1 MADIFISYARG
12 DRERIADLSAALEQ
26 HGWSIW
32 WDRHI
37 DGGSAFAQAI
47 EAELQASGA
56 VVVAW
61 SRAALQS
68 DWVKDEAAA
77 ARDQGK
83 LVPVSLD
90 GSVPPLGFRQYHVID
105 LSGWNGEPSAPALSD
120 LRRSLG
126 AKLGGAAAASDATA
140 PAQQAARATP
150 TAPTTARKWVLV
162 VVALLGLGAAGAF
175 LLRGER
181 AGDAGGPAAETPAD
195 GAAAGDAKDTIRD
208 KSIAVLPF
216 ANRSAKPDDAY
227 FAEGMHDDLLTQ
239 LSRVGD
245 LRVVSRTSV
254 ARYEGTDKPITQVA
268 SELGVGVVL
277 EGAVQRAGDRVRI
290 NVQLIDGRTDTQ
302 LWAETFDRELT
313 VANLFE
319 IQSEITTAIA
329 AALESV
335 LAQPGRKHSVQ
346 LPTQSI
352 EAYNAF
358 LLGNTLNRFDDYDE
372 TKMERAAA
380 AYGEAVSIDPR
391 FAEAHAR
398 KALAHLTLAWWQY
411 DTEKNIRLAEQSL
424 ERARAL
430 APDLGD
436 TQVSEGY
443 YLYWIKGDYAG
454 AEAATRAAIEQSP
467 RNADLWELRGSILRR
482 SGDTAG
488 ARAAFERAREIDP
501 KSASVAVNL
510 AFTDAYMGRL
520 AEARRL
526 LDRAK
531 ELRPDTSNVAVEAVL
546 YALEGDVEAT
556 WAHYQDMVARGDYD
570 AGGPFADLAFS
581 LRDPERLALIAQ
593 RLEGQEHGSLVGI
606 GTGYFRAVALQRLGR
621 TDEAHTLARQLK
633 ARLVRELPHE
643 TDRNARSRL
652 TLVALEAL
660 LGEDAE
666 ARAIAAEVLKSPPR
680 DQLWLA
686 ETAPIL
692 ITAYA
697 DLGDP
702 DAAFDLVEQAMD
714 RFSPVHFVNVRND
727 VGFDPYRDLPRYKAL
742 NARYEAWKAKQP
754 AR

>member
-1 MADIFISYARG
+1 MADIFISYARS
-12 DRERIADLSAALEQ
+12 DRERIAALSAALEQ
-26 HGWSIW
+26 QGWSVW

-47 EAELQASGA
+47 EAELQASRA

-61 SRAALQS
+61 SKAALQS

-105 LSGWNGEPSAPALSD
+105 LSGWDGEPTGQVLAD

-126 AKLGGAAAASDATA
+126 SKLGGAGSAPGATPAAAAGI
-140 PAQQAARATP
+140 ARRSGSANS
-150 TAPTTARKWVLV
+150 RKWLLA
-162 VVALLGLGAAGAF
+162 VVALLGLGAAVAF
-175 LLRGER
+175 MLRGER
-181 AGDAGGPAAETPAD
+181 SGSAD
-195 GAAAGDAKDTIRD
+195 ESARANPSGAAAAIDAKDLARD

-245 LRVVSRTSV
+245 LRVISRTSV

-302 LWAETFDRELT
+302 LWAETFDRQLT

-319 IQSEITTAIA
+319 IQSEITGAIA

-335 LAQPGRKHSVQ
+335 LVRSGQTHAVQ

-358 LLGNTLNRFDDYDE
+358 LRGNTLNRFDDYDE
-372 TKMERAAA
+372 KVMERAAA
-380 AYGEAVSIDPR
+380 AYGEAVKIDPS
-391 FAEAHAR
+391 FADAHAR

-411 DTEKNIRLAEQSL
+411 DTANNVRLAEQSL

-436 TQVSEGY
+436 TKVAEGY
-443 YLYWIKGDYAG
+443 YRYWVKGDYAG

-467 RNADLWELRGSILRR
+467 RNPDLWELLGSILRR
-482 SGDTAG
+482 SGDMAG
-488 ARAAFERAREIDP
+488 ARAAFEHAREIDP

-510 AFTDAYMGRL
+510 AVTDVYMGRL
-520 AEARRL
+520 AEARRSFA
-526 LDRAK
+526 RAK
-531 ELRPDTSNVAVEAVL
+531 ELRPDTSNVAVEAML
-546 YALEGDVEAT
+546 YTLEGDVEVT
-556 WAHYQDMVARGDYD
+556 WAHYQAMVASGDYD
-570 AGGPFADLAFS
+570 ANGPFADLAFS
-581 LRDPERLALIAQ
+581 LRDPKRLALIAE
-593 RLEGQEHGSLVGI
+593 RLESHQNDSLVGI
-606 GTGYFRAVALQRLGR
+606 GTGYFRAVALYRLGR
-621 TDEAHTLARQLK
+621 IEEARALARQLK
-633 ARLVRELPHE
+633 ARLVGEVQNE
-643 TDRNARSRL
+643 MDRNARSRL

-666 ARAIAAEVLKSPPR
+666 AKALAAEVLKSPPR
-680 DQLWLA
+680 DQLWLV

-692 ITAYA
+692 MTAYA

-714 RFSPVHFVNVRND
+714 RFSPVHFVNIRSD
-727 VGFDPYRDLPRYKAL
+727 AAFDPYRELPRYKAL

>member
-12 DRERIADLSAALEQ
+12 DRERIATLSAALEQ
-26 HGWSIW
+26 QGWSVW

-47 EAELQASGA
+47 EAELHASRA

-61 SRAALQS
+61 SKAALQS

-105 LSGWNGEPSAPALSD
+105 LSGWNGGPSVPALSD
-120 LRRSLG
+120 LQRSLG
-126 AKLGGAAAASDATA
+126 VKLGGAAPVSGATTTA
-140 PAQQAARATP
+140 PGDAGPARTAPEAARK
-150 TAPTTARKWVLV
+150 RVLGA
-162 VVALLGLGAAGAF
+162 VALLGVGAAVAF

-181 AGDAGGPAAETPAD
+181 GGDD
-195 GAAAGDAKDTIRD
+195 GASAVATAAGSTAAGDASDAARD

-216 ANRSAKPDDAY
+216 ANRSAQPDDAY

-254 ARYEGTDKPITQVA
+254 ARYEGTDKPIKQVA

-319 IQSEITTAIA
+319 IQSEITVAIA
-329 AALESV
+329 DALKSV
-335 LAQPGRKHSVQ
+335 LGSSGQQHAVQ
-346 LPTQSI
+346 LPTESI

-358 LLGNTLNRFDDYDE
+358 LLGNTLNRFDDYDGK
-372 TKMERAAA
+372 KMQRAAT
-380 AYGEAVSIDPR
+380 AYGEAIAIDPN

-411 DTEKNIRLAEQSL
+411 DTASNVRLAEQSL

-436 TQVSEGY
+436 TKVAEGY
-443 YLYWIKGDYAG
+443 YRYWIKGDYAG
-454 AEAATRAAIEQSP
+454 ADAAARAAIEQSP
-467 RNADLWELRGSILRR
+467 KNVDLWELRGSILRR
-482 SGDTAG
+482 SGDMTA
-488 ARAAFERAREIDP
+488 AASAFEHARELDP

-510 AFTDAYMGRL
+510 AFTNAYMGRL
-520 AEARRL
+520 AEARQW
-526 LDRAK
+526 LDLAR
-531 ELRPDTSNVAVEAVL
+531 ELRPDVSNVAVEAAV
-546 YALEGDVEAT
+546 YTFEGDVEAT
-556 WAHYQDMVARGDYD
+556 WAHYQAMVASGDID
-570 AGGPFADLAFS
+570 DNGPFADLAFS
-581 LRDPERLALIAQ
+581 LRDPQRLALIAA
-593 RLEGQEHGSLVGI
+593 RLDGQEFDSLVGI

-621 TDEAHTLARQLK
+621 TDEARALARQLK

-652 TLVALEAL
+652 TLVALDAM

-666 ARAIAAEVLKSPPR
+666 ARAVAAEVLKSPPR

-692 ITAYA
+692 IAAYA

-702 DAAFDLVEQAMD
+702 EAAFDLVEQAMD

-727 VGFDPYRDLPRYKAL
+727 VGFDPYRELPRYKAL
-742 NARYEAWKAKQP
+742 NARYEAWKASQP

>member
-1 MADIFISYARG
+1 MADIFISYARS
-12 DRERIADLSAALEQ
+12 DRGRIATLSAVLEQ
-26 HGWSIW
+26 QGWSVW

-47 EAELQASGA
+47 ESELHASRA

-61 SRAALQS
+61 SGAALQS

-120 LRRSLG
+120 LQRSLA
-126 AKLGGAAAASDATA
+126 AKLGGTAPEPDATV
-140 PAQQAARATP
+140 PAQKAARATP
-150 TAPTTARKWVLV
+150 TARKWVLV
-162 VVALLGLGAAGAF
+162 VVGLLGLGAVVSF
-175 LLRGER
+175 LLRGEQ
-181 AGDAGGPAAETPAD
+181 AGDAGAPAVATPA
-195 GAAAGDAKDTIRD
+195 GSAVAVDAKDTTRD

-277 EGAVQRAGDRVRI
+277 EGAVQRAGNRVRI

-319 IQSEITTAIA
+319 IQSEITVAIA
-329 AALESV
+329 DALKSV
-335 LAQPGRKHSVQ
+335 LGTSGQQHVVQ
-346 LPTQSI
+346 LPTESI

-358 LLGNTLNRFDDYDE
+358 LLGNTLNRFDDYDGK
-372 TKMERAAA
+372 KMQRAAT
-380 AYGEAVSIDPR
+380 AYGEAIAIDPN

-411 DTEKNIRLAEQSL
+411 DTASNVRLAEQSL

-436 TQVSEGY
+436 TKVAEGY
-443 YLYWIKGDYAG
+443 YRYWIKGDYAG
-454 AEAATRAAIEQSP
+454 ADAAARAAIEQSP
-467 RNADLWELRGSILRR
+467 KNVDLWELRGSILRR
-482 SGDTAG
+482 SGDMTA
-488 ARAAFERAREIDP
+488 AASAFEHARELDP

-510 AFTDAYMGRL
+510 AFTNAYMGRL
-520 AEARRL
+520 AEARQW
-526 LDRAK
+526 LDLAR
-531 ELRPDTSNVAVEAVL
+531 ELRPDVSNVAVEAAV
-546 YALEGDVEAT
+546 YTFEGDVEAT
-556 WAHYQDMVARGDYD
+556 WAHYQAMVASGDID
-570 AGGPFADLAFS
+570 DNGPFADLAFS
-581 LRDPERLALIAQ
+581 LRDPQRLALIAA
-593 RLEGQEHGSLVGI
+593 RLDGQEFDSLVGI

-621 TDEAHTLARQLK
+621 TDEARALARQLK

-652 TLVALEAL
+652 TLVALDAM

-666 ARAIAAEVLKSPPR
+666 ARAVAAEVLKSPPR

-692 ITAYA
+692 IAAYA

-702 DAAFDLVEQAMD
+702 EAAFDLVEQAMD

-727 VGFDPYRDLPRYKAL
+727 VGFDPYRELPRYKAL
-742 NARYEAWKAKQP
+742 NARYEAWKASQP

>member
-12 DRERIADLSAALEQ
+12 DRERIAALSAALEQ
-26 HGWSIW
+26 FGWSVW

-47 EAELQASGA
+47 EAELQASRA

-61 SRAALQS
+61 SKAALQS

-83 LVPVSLD
+83 LVPVTLD

-105 LSGWNGEPSAPALSD
+105 LSGWDGEPSAQVLAD

-126 AKLGGAAAASDATA
+126 VKLGGATSASGATPVAAAGVA
-140 PAQQAARATP
+140 PRKGSANS
-150 TAPTTARKWVLV
+150 RKWLLTV
-162 VVALLGLGAAGAF
+162 VSLLGLGAAIAF
-175 LLRGER
+175 MLRGER
-181 AGDAGGPAAETPAD
+181 SGNADESAHANPA
-195 GAAAGDAKDTIRD
+195 GAAAAVDANDAARD

-254 ARYEGTDKPITQVA
+254 ARYMGTDKPITQVA

-302 LWAETFDRELT
+302 MWAETFDRQLT

-319 IQSEITTAIA
+319 IQSEITGAIA

-335 LAQPGRKHSVQ
+335 LAQPGQKHAVQ

-372 TKMERAAA
+372 KKMERAAA
-380 AYGEAVSIDPR
+380 AYGEAVAIDPG

-411 DTEKNIRLAEQSL
+411 DTANNVRLAEQSL

-430 APDLGD
+430 APELGD
-436 TQVSEGY
+436 TMVAEGY
-443 YLYWIKGDYAG
+443 YLYWVKGDYVG
-454 AEAATRAAIEQSP
+454 ADAAARAAIEQSP
-467 RNADLWELRGSILRR
+467 KNVDLWELRGSILRR
-482 SGDTAG
+482 SGDMTA
-488 ARAAFERAREIDP
+488 ALDAFEHAAELDP

-510 AFTDAYMGRL
+510 AFTNAYMGRL
-520 AEARRL
+520 VEARKL
-526 LDRAK
+526 LGRAK
-531 ELRPDTSNVAVEAVL
+531 ELRPDTSNVAVEAMVFT
-546 YALEGDVEAT
+546 LEGDVDAT
-556 WAHYQDMVARGDYD
+556 WDHYQAMVASGDYD
-570 AGGPFADLAFS
+570 ANGPFADLAFS
-581 LRDPERLALIAQ
+581 LRDPARLALIAQ
-593 RLEGQEHGSLVGI
+593 RLEGQENDSLVGI
-606 GTGYFRAVALQRLGR
+606 GTGYFRAVALYRLGR
-621 TDEAHTLARQLK
+621 TEEARALARQLK
-633 ARLVRELPHE
+633 TRLVRDLRHE
-643 TDRNARSRL
+643 TDRNARSRF
-652 TLVALEAL
+652 TLVALDAL
-660 LGEDAE
+660 LGNDAE
-666 ARAIAAEVLKSPPR
+666 ARAIAAEALKSPPR
-680 DQLWLA
+680 DQLWLV

-692 ITAYA
+692 ISAYA

-727 VGFDPYRDLPRYKAL
+727 VGFDRYRELPRYKAL
-742 NARYEAWKAKQP
+742 NARYEVWKAKQP
-754 AR
+754 AT

>member
-1 MADIFISYARG
+1 LADIFISYARG
-12 DRERIADLSAALEQ
+12 DRARIASLSAALEQ
-26 HGWSIW
+26 FGWSVW

-47 EAELQASGA
+47 EAELQASRA

-61 SRAALQS
+61 SKASLQS

-105 LSGWNGEPSAPALSD
+105 LSAWDGDPSASNLND

-126 AKLGGAAAASDATA
+126 TKLGGAASAPGATTPAATA
-140 PAQQAARATP
+140 RV
-150 TAPTTARKWVLV
+150 APPNGSSYSRKWVLV
-162 VVALLGLGAAGAF
+162 IVALLGVGAAGAF

-181 AGDAGGPAAETPAD
+181 TGGAGDSAGGNPEGTV
-195 GAAAGDAKDTIRD
+195 AAGVATDAVRD

-216 ANRSAKPDDAY
+216 ANRSPRPDDAY

-290 NVQLIDGRTDTQ
+290 NVQLIDARTDTQ
-302 LWAETFDRELT
+302 LWAETFDRKLT

-319 IQSEITTAIA
+319 IQSEITAAIA

-335 LAQPGRKHSVQ
+335 LAKPGQKHAVQ

-372 TKMERAAA
+372 KKMERAAA
-380 AYGEAVSIDPR
+380 AYGEAVAIDPG

-411 DTEKNIRLAEQSL
+411 DTAKNIRLAEQSL

-430 APDLGD
+430 GPDLGD
-436 TQVSEGY
+436 TKVAEGY
-443 YLYWIKGDYAG
+443 YQYWVKGDYAG

-482 SGDTAG
+482 SGDMAG
-488 ARAAFERAREIDP
+488 ARASFERAHEIDP

-520 AEARRL
+520 VEARQWL
-526 LDRAK
+526 KRAR
-531 ELRPDTSNVAVEAVL
+531 ELRPDTSNVAVEAFL
-546 YALEGDVEAT
+546 YTLEGDVEAT
-556 WAHYQDMVARGDYD
+556 WAHYQQMVARGDYD
-570 AGGPFADLAFS
+570 AGGPFSDLAFS
-581 LRDPERLALIAQ
+581 LRDPERLSLVAE
-593 RLEGQEHGSLVGI
+593 RLEGHESDSLVGI
-606 GTGYFRAVALQRLGR
+606 GTGYFRAVALYRLGR
-621 TDEAHTLARQLK
+621 TDEARTLAAQLK
-633 ARLVRELPHE
+633 ARLTREIPGAP
-643 TDRNARSRL
+643 DRNARSRL
-652 TLVALEAL
+652 TLVALDAL
-660 LGEDAE
+660 LGDDAE
-666 ARAIAAEVLKSPPR
+666 ARAVAAEVLKSPPL
-680 DQLWLA
+680 DQLWLV

-692 ITAYA
+692 ISAYA
-697 DLGDP
+697 DLDDP
-702 DAAFDLVEQAMD
+702 DSAFDLVEQVMD
-714 RFSPVHFVNVRND
+714 RFSPVHFVTVRND
-727 VGFDPYRDLPRYKAL
+727 VGFDRYRELPRYKAL
-742 NARYEAWKAKQP
+742 NARYEAWKSTP
-754 AR
+754 PTR

>member
-1 MADIFISYARG
+1 MADIFISYARS
-12 DRERIADLSAALEQ
+12 DRGRIATLSAVLEQ
-26 HGWSIW
+26 QGWSVW

-47 EAELQASGA
+47 ESELHASRA

-61 SRAALQS
+61 SGAALQS

-120 LRRSLG
+120 LQRSLA
-126 AKLGGAAAASDATA
+126 AKLGGTAPEPDATV
-140 PAQQAARATP
+140 PAQKAARATP
-150 TAPTTARKWVLV
+150 TARKWVLV
-162 VVALLGLGAAGAF
+162 VVGLLGLGAVVSF
-175 LLRGER
+175 LLRGEQ
-181 AGDAGGPAAETPAD
+181 AGDAGAPAVATPA
-195 GAAAGDAKDTIRD
+195 GSAVAVDAKDTTRD

-268 SELGVGVVL
+268 TELGVGVVL

-302 LWAETFDRELT
+302 LWADTFDRELT

-319 IQSEITTAIA
+319 IQSEITVAIA
-329 AALESV
+329 DALKSV
-335 LAQPGRKHSVQ
+335 LGTSGEQHAVQ
-346 LPTQSI
+346 LPTESI

-358 LLGNTLNRFDDYDE
+358 LLGNTLNRFDDYDGK
-372 TKMERAAA
+372 KMQRAAT
-380 AYGEAVSIDPR
+380 AYGEAIAIDPN

-411 DTEKNIRLAEQSL
+411 DTASNVRLAEQSL

-436 TQVSEGY
+436 TKVAEGY
-443 YLYWIKGDYAG
+443 YRYWIKGDYAG
-454 AEAATRAAIEQSP
+454 ADAAARAAIEQSP
-467 RNADLWELRGSILRR
+467 KNVDLWELRGSILRR
-482 SGDTAG
+482 SGDMTA
-488 ARAAFERAREIDP
+488 AASAFEHARELDP

-510 AFTDAYMGRL
+510 AFTNAYMGRL
-520 AEARRL
+520 AEARQW
-526 LDRAK
+526 LDLAR
-531 ELRPDTSNVAVEAVL
+531 ELRPDVSNVAVEAAV
-546 YALEGDVEAT
+546 YTFEGDVEAT
-556 WAHYQDMVARGDYD
+556 WAHYQAMVASGDID
-570 AGGPFADLAFS
+570 DNGPFADLAFS
-581 LRDPERLALIAQ
+581 LRDPQRLALIAA
-593 RLEGQEHGSLVGI
+593 RLDGQEFDSLVGI

-621 TDEAHTLARQLK
+621 TDEARALARQLK

-652 TLVALEAL
+652 TLVALDAM

-666 ARAIAAEVLKSPPR
+666 ARAVAAEVLKSPPR

-692 ITAYA
+692 IAAYA

-702 DAAFDLVEQAMD
+702 EAAFDLVEQAMD

-727 VGFDPYRDLPRYKAL
+727 VGFDPYRELPRYKAL
-742 NARYEAWKAKQP
+742 NARYEAWKASQP

>member
-1 MADIFISYARG
+1 MADIFISYARS
-12 DRERIADLSAALEQ
+12 DRGRIATLSAVLEQ
-26 HGWSIW
+26 QGWSVW

-47 EAELQASGA
+47 ESELHASRA

-61 SRAALQS
+61 SGAALQS

-120 LRRSLG
+120 LQRSLA
-126 AKLGGAAAASDATA
+126 AKLGGTAPEPDATV
-140 PAQQAARATP
+140 PAQKAARATP
-150 TAPTTARKWVLV
+150 TARKWVLV
-162 VVALLGLGAAGAF
+162 VVGLLGLGAVASF
-175 LLRGER
+175 LLRGEQ
-181 AGDAGGPAAETPAD
+181 AGDAGAPAVATPA
-195 GAAAGDAKDTIRD
+195 GSAVAVDAKDTTRD

-268 SELGVGVVL
+268 TELGVGVVL

-302 LWAETFDRELT
+302 LWADTFDRELT

-319 IQSEITTAIA
+319 IQSEITVAIA
-329 AALESV
+329 DALKSV
-335 LAQPGRKHSVQ
+335 LGTSGQQHVVQ
-346 LPTQSI
+346 LPTESI

-358 LLGNTLNRFDDYDE
+358 LLGNTLNRFDDYDGK
-372 TKMERAAA
+372 KMQRAAT
-380 AYGEAVSIDPR
+380 AYGEAIAIDPN

-411 DTEKNIRLAEQSL
+411 DTASNVRLAEQSL

-436 TQVSEGY
+436 TKVAEGY
-443 YLYWIKGDYAG
+443 YRYWIKGDYAG
-454 AEAATRAAIEQSP
+454 ADAAARAAIEQSP
-467 RNADLWELRGSILRR
+467 KNVDLWELRGSILRR
-482 SGDTAG
+482 SGDMTA
-488 ARAAFERAREIDP
+488 AASAFEHARELDP

-510 AFTDAYMGRL
+510 AFTNAYMGRL
-520 AEARRL
+520 AEARQW
-526 LDRAK
+526 LDLAR
-531 ELRPDTSNVAVEAVL
+531 ELRPDVSNVAVEAAV
-546 YALEGDVEAT
+546 YTFEGDVEAT
-556 WAHYQDMVARGDYD
+556 WAHYQAMVASGDID
-570 AGGPFADLAFS
+570 DNGPFADLAFS
-581 LRDPERLALIAQ
+581 LRDPQRLALIAA
-593 RLEGQEHGSLVGI
+593 RLDGQEFDSLVGI

-621 TDEAHTLARQLK
+621 TDEARALARQLK

-652 TLVALEAL
+652 TLVALDAM

-666 ARAIAAEVLKSPPR
+666 ARAVAAEVLKSPPR

-692 ITAYA
+692 IAAYA

-702 DAAFDLVEQAMD
+702 EAAFDLVEQAMD

-727 VGFDPYRDLPRYKAL
+727 VGFDPYRELPRYKAL
-742 NARYEAWKAKQP
+742 NARYEAWKASQP

>member
-12 DRERIADLSAALEQ
+12 DREQIATLSAALEQ
-26 HGWSIW
+26 QGWSVW

-47 EAELQASGA
+47 ESELQASRA

-105 LSGWNGEPSAPALSD
+105 VSGWNGEPSAPALSD
-120 LRRSLG
+120 LRRSLA
-126 AKLGGAAAASDATA
+126 AKLGGAASASDATT
-140 PAQQAARATP
+140 PAQKASGATP
-150 TAPTTARKWVLV
+150 TAPTKARKWVMA

-181 AGDAGGPAAETPAD
+181 AGDAAGPAAVNPA
-195 GAAAGDAKDTIRD
+195 GGTAASDAKDTTRD

-254 ARYEGTDKPITQVA
+254 ARYEGTEKPITQVA

-277 EGAVQRAGDRVRI
+277 EGAVQRAGNRVRI

-319 IQSEITTAIA
+319 IQSEITGAIA

-335 LAQPGRKHSVQ
+335 LAQPGQKHAVQ

-372 TKMERAAA
+372 KAMERAAA
-380 AYGEAVSIDPR
+380 AYGEAVKIDPS

-398 KALAHLTLAWWQY
+398 KAMAHLTLAWWQY
-411 DTEKNIRLAEQSL
+411 DTAENIRLAEQSL

-436 TQVSEGY
+436 TKVAEGY
-443 YLYWIKGDYAG
+443 YRYWVKGDYAG

-467 RNADLWELRGSILRR
+467 RNLDLWELLGSILRR
-482 SGDTAG
+482 SGDMAG
-488 ARAAFERAREIDP
+488 ARAAFEHAQEIDP

-510 AFTDAYMGRL
+510 AVTDVYMGRL
-520 AEARRL
+520 AEARRSFA
-526 LDRAK
+526 RAK
-531 ELRPDTSNVAVEAVL
+531 ELRPDTSNVAVEAML
-546 YALEGDVEAT
+546 YTLEGDVEAT
-556 WAHYQDMVARGDYD
+556 WAHYQAMVASGDYD
-570 AGGPFADLAFS
+570 ANGPFADLAFA
-581 LRDPERLALIAQ
+581 LRDPKRLALIAE
-593 RLEGQEHGSLVGI
+593 RLEGQENDSLVGI
-606 GTGYFRAVALQRLGR
+606 GTGYFRAVALYRLGR
-621 TDEAHTLARQLK
+621 IGEARALARQLK
-633 ARLVRELPHE
+633 ARLIGEVQNEM
-643 TDRNARSRL
+643 DRNARSRL

-666 ARAIAAEVLKSPPR
+666 ARALAAEVLKSPPR
-680 DQLWLA
+680 DQLWLV

-692 ITAYA
+692 MSAYA
-697 DLGDP
+697 DIGEP
-702 DAAFDLVEQAMD
+702 DAAFDLVEQTMD
-714 RFSPVHFVNVRND
+714 RFSPVHFVNIRSD
-727 VGFDPYRDLPRYKAL
+727 AAFDPYRELPRYKAL
-742 NARYEAWKAKQP
+742 NARYESWKAQQP
-754 AR
+754 AT

>member
-12 DRERIADLSAALEQ
+12 DREQIATLSAALEQ
-26 HGWSIW
+26 QGWSVW

-47 EAELQASGA
+47 ESELQASRA

-105 LSGWNGEPSAPALSD
+105 VSGWNGEPSAPALSD
-120 LRRSLG
+120 LRRSLA
-126 AKLGGAAAASDATA
+126 AKLGGAASASDATT
-140 PAQQAARATP
+140 PAQKASGATP
-150 TAPTTARKWVLV
+150 TAPTKARKWVMA

-181 AGDAGGPAAETPAD
+181 AGDAAGPAAVNPA
-195 GAAAGDAKDTIRD
+195 GGTAASDAKDTTRD

-254 ARYEGTDKPITQVA
+254 ARYEGTEKPITQVA

-277 EGAVQRAGDRVRI
+277 EGAVQRAGNRVRI

-319 IQSEITTAIA
+319 IQSEITVAIA
-329 AALESV
+329 DALKSV
-335 LAQPGRKHSVQ
+335 LGASGEQHAVQ
-346 LPTQSI
+346 LPTESI

-358 LLGNTLNRFDDYDE
+358 LLGNTLNRFDDYDGK
-372 TKMERAAA
+372 KMQRAAT
-380 AYGEAVSIDPR
+380 AYGEAIAIDPN

-411 DTEKNIRLAEQSL
+411 DTASNVRLAEQSL

-436 TQVSEGY
+436 TKVAEGY
-443 YLYWIKGDYAG
+443 YRYWVEGDYAG
-454 AEAATRAAIEQSP
+454 ADAAARAAIEQSP
-467 RNADLWELRGSILRR
+467 RNVELRELQGSILRR
-482 SGDTAG
+482 MGDMAA
-488 ARAAFERAREIDP
+488 ARAAFEYAMELDP

-510 AFTDAYMGRL
+510 AFTDAFLGRL
-520 AEARRL
+520 AEARRSL
-526 LDRAK
+526 ARAR
-531 ELRPDTSNVAVEAVL
+531 ELRPDTSNVAVEAML
-546 YALEGDVEAT
+546 YTLEGDVEAT
-556 WAHYQDMVARGDYD
+556 WAHYQALVARGDYD
-570 AGGPFADLAFS
+570 AGTPFADLASS
-581 LRDPERLALIAQ
+581 LRDPARLALLAE
-593 RLEGQEHGSLVGI
+593 RLEGQESDSLIGI
-606 GTGYFRAVALQRLGR
+606 GTGFFRAVALERLGR
-621 TDEAHTLARQLK
+621 SDEAHALARQLK
-633 ARLVRELPHE
+633 AQLTRVLQEIKDP
-643 TDRNARSRL
+643 NARARL
-652 TLVALEAL
+652 MLVSLDAL
-660 LGEDAE
+660 LGNDAE
-666 ARAIAAEVLKSPPR
+666 ARAVAAQVMKSPPR
-680 DQLWLA
+680 DQLWLV
-686 ETAPIL
+686 ETAPL
-692 ITAYA
+692 LTTSYA
-697 DLGDP
+697 WIGEP

-714 RFSPVHFVNVRND
+714 RFSPVHFVTVRND
-727 VGFDPYRDLPRYKAL
+727 AAFDPYRELPRYKEL

>member
-1 MADIFISYARG
+1 MADIFISYARS
-12 DRERIADLSAALEQ
+12 DRGRIATLSAVLEQ
-26 HGWSIW
+26 QGWSVW

-47 EAELQASGA
+47 ESELHASRA

-61 SRAALQS
+61 SGAALQS

-120 LRRSLG
+120 LQRSLA
-126 AKLGGAAAASDATA
+126 AKLGGTAPEPDATV
-140 PAQQAARATP
+140 PAQKAARATP
-150 TAPTTARKWVLV
+150 TARKWVLV
-162 VVALLGLGAAGAF
+162 VVGLLGLGAVVSF
-175 LLRGER
+175 LLRGEQ
-181 AGDAGGPAAETPAD
+181 AGDAGAPAVATPA
-195 GAAAGDAKDTIRD
+195 GSAVAVDAKDTTRD

-254 ARYEGTDKPITQVA
+254 ARYEGTDKPIKQVA

-277 EGAVQRAGDRVRI
+277 EGAVQRAGDRERI

-319 IQSEITTAIA
+319 IQSEITVAIA
-329 AALESV
+329 DALKSV
-335 LAQPGRKHSVQ
+335 LGTSGQQHVVQ
-346 LPTQSI
+346 LPTESI

-358 LLGNTLNRFDDYDE
+358 LLGNTLNRFDDYDGK
-372 TKMERAAA
+372 KMQRAAT
-380 AYGEAVSIDPR
+380 AYGEAIAIDPN

-411 DTEKNIRLAEQSL
+411 DTASNVRLAEQSL

-436 TQVSEGY
+436 TKVAEGY
-443 YLYWIKGDYAG
+443 YRYWIKGDYAG
-454 AEAATRAAIEQSP
+454 ADAAARAAIEQSP
-467 RNADLWELRGSILRR
+467 KNVDLWELRGSILRR
-482 SGDTAG
+482 SGDMTA
-488 ARAAFERAREIDP
+488 AASAFEHARELDP

-510 AFTDAYMGRL
+510 AFTNAYMGRL
-520 AEARRL
+520 AEARQW
-526 LDRAK
+526 LDLAR
-531 ELRPDTSNVAVEAVL
+531 ELRPDVSNVAVEAAV
-546 YALEGDVEAT
+546 YTFEGDVEAT
-556 WAHYQDMVARGDYD
+556 WAHYQAMVASGDID
-570 AGGPFADLAFS
+570 DNGPFADLAFS
-581 LRDPERLALIAQ
+581 LRDPQRLALIAA
-593 RLEGQEHGSLVGI
+593 RLDGQEFDSLVGI

-621 TDEAHTLARQLK
+621 TDEARALARQLK

-652 TLVALEAL
+652 TLVALDAM

-666 ARAIAAEVLKSPPR
+666 ARAVAAEVLKSPPR

-692 ITAYA
+692 IAAYA

-702 DAAFDLVEQAMD
+702 EAAFDLVEQAMD

-727 VGFDPYRDLPRYKAL
+727 VGFDPYRELPRYKAL
-742 NARYEAWKAKQP
+742 NARYEAWKASQP

>member
-12 DRERIADLSAALEQ
+12 DRERIAALSAALEQ
-26 HGWSIW
+26 FGWSVW

-47 EAELQASGA
+47 EAELQASRA

-61 SRAALQS
+61 SKAALQS

-83 LVPVSLD
+83 LVPVTLD

-105 LSGWNGEPSAPALSD
+105 LSGWDGEPSAQVLAD

-126 AKLGGAAAASDATA
+126 VKLGGATSASGATPVAAAGVA
-140 PAQQAARATP
+140 PRKGSANS
-150 TAPTTARKWVLV
+150 RKWLLTV
-162 VVALLGLGAAGAF
+162 VSLLGLGAAIAF
-175 LLRGER
+175 MLRGER
-181 AGDAGGPAAETPAD
+181 SGNADESAHANPA
-195 GAAAGDAKDTIRD
+195 GAAAAVDANDAARD

-268 SELGVGVVL
+268 TELGVGVVL

-302 LWAETFDRELT
+302 LWADTFDRELT

-319 IQSEITTAIA
+319 IQSEITVAIA
-329 AALESV
+329 DALKSV
-335 LAQPGRKHSVQ
+335 LGTSGQQHVVQ
-346 LPTQSI
+346 LPTESI

-372 TKMERAAA
+372 KAMERAAA
-380 AYGEAVSIDPR
+380 AYGEAVKIDPS

-398 KALAHLTLAWWQY
+398 KAMAHLTLAWWQY
-411 DTEKNIRLAEQSL
+411 DTAENIRLAEQSL

-436 TQVSEGY
+436 TKVAEGY
-443 YLYWIKGDYAG
+443 YRYWVKGDYAG

-467 RNADLWELRGSILRR
+467 RNLDLWELLGSILRR
-482 SGDTAG
+482 SGDMAG
-488 ARAAFERAREIDP
+488 ARAAFEHAQEIDP

-510 AFTDAYMGRL
+510 AVTDVYMGRL
-520 AEARRL
+520 AEARRSFA
-526 LDRAK
+526 RAK
-531 ELRPDTSNVAVEAVL
+531 ELRPDTSNVAVEAML
-546 YALEGDVEAT
+546 YTLEGDVEAT
-556 WAHYQDMVARGDYD
+556 WAHYQAMVASGDYD
-570 AGGPFADLAFS
+570 ANGPFADLAFA
-581 LRDPERLALIAQ
+581 LRDPKRLALIAE
-593 RLEGQEHGSLVGI
+593 RLEGQENDSLVGI
-606 GTGYFRAVALQRLGR
+606 GTGYFRAVALYRLGR
-621 TDEAHTLARQLK
+621 IGEARALARQLK
-633 ARLVRELPHE
+633 ARLIGEVQNEM
-643 TDRNARSRL
+643 DRNARSRL

-666 ARAIAAEVLKSPPR
+666 ARALAAEVLKSPPR
-680 DQLWLA
+680 DQLWLV

-692 ITAYA
+692 MSAYA
-697 DLGDP
+697 DIGEP
-702 DAAFDLVEQAMD
+702 DAAFDLVEQTMD
-714 RFSPVHFVNVRND
+714 RFSPVHFVNIRSD
-727 VGFDPYRDLPRYKAL
+727 AAFDPYRELPRYKAL
-742 NARYEAWKAKQP
+742 NARYESWKAQQP
-754 AR
+754 AT

>member
-1 MADIFISYARG
+1 M
-12 DRERIADLSAALEQ
+12 
-26 HGWSIW
+26 
-32 WDRHI
+32 
-37 DGGSAFAQAI
+37 
-47 EAELQASGA
+47 
-56 VVVAW
+56 VVAW

-120 LRRSLG
+120 LQRSLA
-126 AKLGGAAAASDATA
+126 AKLGGTAPEPDATV
-140 PAQQAARATP
+140 PAQKAARATP
-150 TAPTTARKWVLV
+150 TARKWVLV
-162 VVALLGLGAAGAF
+162 VVGLLGLGAVVSF
-175 LLRGER
+175 LLRGEQ
-181 AGDAGGPAAETPAD
+181 AGDAGAPAVATPA
-195 GAAAGDAKDTIRD
+195 GSAVAVDAKDTTRD

-268 SELGVGVVL
+268 TELGVGVVL

-302 LWAETFDRELT
+302 LWADTFDRELT

-319 IQSEITTAIA
+319 IQSEITVAIA
-329 AALESV
+329 DALKSV
-335 LAQPGRKHSVQ
+335 LGTSGQQHVVQ
-346 LPTQSI
+346 LPTESI

-358 LLGNTLNRFDDYDE
+358 LLGNTLNRFDDYDGK
-372 TKMERAAA
+372 KMQRAAT
-380 AYGEAVSIDPR
+380 AYGEAIAIDPN

-411 DTEKNIRLAEQSL
+411 DTASNVRLAEQSL

-436 TQVSEGY
+436 TKVAEGY
-443 YLYWIKGDYAG
+443 YRYWIKGDYAG
-454 AEAATRAAIEQSP
+454 ADAAARAAIEQSP
-467 RNADLWELRGSILRR
+467 KNVDLWELRGSILRR
-482 SGDTAG
+482 SGDMTA
-488 ARAAFERAREIDP
+488 AASAFEHARELDP

-510 AFTDAYMGRL
+510 AFTNAYMGRL
-520 AEARRL
+520 AEARQW
-526 LDRAK
+526 LDLAR
-531 ELRPDTSNVAVEAVL
+531 ELRPDVSNVAVEAAV
-546 YALEGDVEAT
+546 YTFEGDVEAT
-556 WAHYQDMVARGDYD
+556 WAHYQAMVASGDID
-570 AGGPFADLAFS
+570 DNGPFADLAFS
-581 LRDPERLALIAQ
+581 LRDPQRLALIAA
-593 RLEGQEHGSLVGI
+593 RLDGQEFDSLVGI

-621 TDEAHTLARQLK
+621 TDEARALARQLK

-652 TLVALEAL
+652 TLVALDAM

-666 ARAIAAEVLKSPPR
+666 ARAVAAEVLKSPPR

-692 ITAYA
+692 IAAYA

-702 DAAFDLVEQAMD
+702 EAAFDLVEQAMD

-727 VGFDPYRDLPRYKAL
+727 VGFDPYRELPRYKAL
-742 NARYEAWKAKQP
+742 NARYEAWKASQP

>member
-12 DRERIADLSAALEQ
+12 DRERIAALSAALEQ
-26 HGWSIW
+26 FGWSVW

-47 EAELQASGA
+47 EAELQASRA

-61 SRAALQS
+61 SKAALQS

-83 LVPVSLD
+83 LVPVTLD

-105 LSGWNGEPSAPALSD
+105 LSGWDGEPSAQVLAD

-126 AKLGGAAAASDATA
+126 VKLGGATSASGATPVAAAGVA
-140 PAQQAARATP
+140 PRKGSANS
-150 TAPTTARKWVLV
+150 RKWLLTV
-162 VVALLGLGAAGAF
+162 VSLLGLGAAIAF
-175 LLRGER
+175 MLRGER
-181 AGDAGGPAAETPAD
+181 SGNADESAHANPA
-195 GAAAGDAKDTIRD
+195 GAAAAVDANDAARD

-268 SELGVGVVL
+268 TELGVGVVL

-302 LWAETFDRELT
+302 LWADTFDRELT

-319 IQSEITTAIA
+319 IQSEITVAIA
-329 AALESV
+329 DALKSV
-335 LAQPGRKHSVQ
+335 LGTSGQQHVVQ
-346 LPTQSI
+346 LPTESI

-358 LLGNTLNRFDDYDE
+358 LLGNTLNRFDDYDGK
-372 TKMERAAA
+372 KMQRAAT
-380 AYGEAVSIDPR
+380 AYGEAIAIDPN

-411 DTEKNIRLAEQSL
+411 DTASNVRLAEQSL

-436 TQVSEGY
+436 TKVAEGY
-443 YLYWIKGDYAG
+443 YRYWIKGDYAG
-454 AEAATRAAIEQSP
+454 ADAAARAAIEQSP
-467 RNADLWELRGSILRR
+467 KNVDLWELRGSILRR
-482 SGDTAG
+482 SGDMTA
-488 ARAAFERAREIDP
+488 AASAFEHARELDP

-510 AFTDAYMGRL
+510 AFTNAYMGRL
-520 AEARRL
+520 AEARQW
-526 LDRAK
+526 LDLAR
-531 ELRPDTSNVAVEAVL
+531 ELRPDVSNVAVEAAV
-546 YALEGDVEAT
+546 YTFEGDVEAT
-556 WAHYQDMVARGDYD
+556 WAHYQAMVASGDID
-570 AGGPFADLAFS
+570 DNGPFADLAFS
-581 LRDPERLALIAQ
+581 LRDPQRLALIAA
-593 RLEGQEHGSLVGI
+593 RLDGQEFDSLVGI

-621 TDEAHTLARQLK
+621 TDEARALARQLK

-652 TLVALEAL
+652 TLVALDAM

-666 ARAIAAEVLKSPPR
+666 ARAVAAEVLKSPPR

-692 ITAYA
+692 IAAYA

-702 DAAFDLVEQAMD
+702 EAAFDLVEQAMD

-727 VGFDPYRDLPRYKAL
+727 VGFDPYRELPRYKAL
-742 NARYEAWKAKQP
+742 NARYEAWKASQP

>member
-1 MADIFISYARG
+1 MADIFISYARS
-12 DRERIADLSAALEQ
+12 DRGRIATLSAVLEQ
-26 HGWSIW
+26 QGWSVW

-47 EAELQASGA
+47 ESELHASRA

-61 SRAALQS
+61 SGAALQS

-120 LRRSLG
+120 LQRSLA
-126 AKLGGAAAASDATA
+126 AKLGGTAPEPDATV
-140 PAQQAARATP
+140 PAQKAARATP
-150 TAPTTARKWVLV
+150 TARKWVLV
-162 VVALLGLGAAGAF
+162 VVGLLGLGAVVSF
-175 LLRGER
+175 LLRGEQ
-181 AGDAGGPAAETPAD
+181 AGDAGAPAVATPA
-195 GAAAGDAKDTIRD
+195 GSAVAVDAKDTTRD

-268 SELGVGVVL
+268 TELGVGVVL

-302 LWAETFDRELT
+302 LWADTFDRELT

-319 IQSEITTAIA
+319 IQSEITVAIA
-329 AALESV
+329 DALKSV
-335 LAQPGRKHSVQ
+335 LGTSGQQHVVQ
-346 LPTQSI
+346 LPTESI

-358 LLGNTLNRFDDYDE
+358 LLGNTLNRFDDYDGK
-372 TKMERAAA
+372 KMQRAAT
-380 AYGEAVSIDPR
+380 AYGEAIAIDPN

-411 DTEKNIRLAEQSL
+411 DTASNVRLAEQSL

-436 TQVSEGY
+436 TKVAEGY
-443 YLYWIKGDYAG
+443 YRYWIKGDYAG
-454 AEAATRAAIEQSP
+454 ADAAARAAIEQSP
-467 RNADLWELRGSILRR
+467 KNVDLWELRGSILRR
-482 SGDTAG
+482 SGDMTA
-488 ARAAFERAREIDP
+488 AASAFEHARELDP

-510 AFTDAYMGRL
+510 AFTNAYMGRL
-520 AEARRL
+520 AEARQW
-526 LDRAK
+526 LDLAR
-531 ELRPDTSNVAVEAVL
+531 ELRPDVSNVAVEAAV
-546 YALEGDVEAT
+546 YTFEGDVEAT
-556 WAHYQDMVARGDYD
+556 WAHYQAMVASGDID
-570 AGGPFADLAFS
+570 DNGPFADLAFS
-581 LRDPERLALIAQ
+581 LRDPQRLALIAA
-593 RLEGQEHGSLVGI
+593 RLDGQEFDSLVGI

-621 TDEAHTLARQLK
+621 TDEARALARQLK

-652 TLVALEAL
+652 TLVALDAM

-666 ARAIAAEVLKSPPR
+666 ARAVAAEVLKSPPR

-692 ITAYA
+692 IAAYA

-702 DAAFDLVEQAMD
+702 EAAFDLVEQAMD

-727 VGFDPYRDLPRYKAL
+727 VGFDPYRELPRYKAL
-742 NARYEAWKAKQP
+742 NARYEAWKASQP